1 MDLLQADFTT
11 HDYAP
16 HVHDSLVVA
25 VTETGGSEFNSRGRT
40 DIADQKVLLVF
51 NPAEPHSGRMGASQ
65 RWQYRSFYLAK
76 PAIQEVLAGLGIDQP
91 GYFTSNAVP
100 DQDLVARF
108 LTLHRVLED
117 ERPGLLLQR
126 ELLIRTFGDLLQ
138 RHGQVARR
146 IPRPP
151 IGGAATIAPALELV
165 RDCFADNL
173 TLEQMG
179 AAAGLTPFQLIAVFR
194 RILGLTPHAYL
205 IQLRLR
211 AALRQLQTGHSVADA
226 ALASGFYDQSALNKH
241 FKRSFGLTPLQYVRA
256 RGSRGPHEAINS
268 DQ

>member
-25 VTETGGSEFNSRGRT
+25 ATEMGGSEFNSRGRT
-40 DIADQKVLLVF
+40 DIAHREALLVF
-51 NPAEPHSGRMGASQ
+51 NPAEPHSGRMGGSQ
-65 RWQYRSFYLAK
+65 RWRYRSFYLAA
-76 PAIQEVLAGLGIDQP
+76 PAIREILIGLGIDRP

-108 LTLHRVLED
+108 LALHRVLDAEPQD
-117 ERPGLLLQR
+117 LLLHR
-126 ELLIRTFGDLLQ
+126 ELLVRTFGDLLQ
-138 RHGQVARR
+138 RHGQAARR
-146 IPRPP
+146 IPRAP
-151 IGGAATIAPALELV
+151 GDAATIAPALELV
-165 RDCFADNL
+165 RDCYADSL

-179 AAAGLTPFQLIAVFR
+179 AAAGLTSFQLIVAFR

-211 AALRQLQTGHSVADA
+211 AALRHLQTGQSVADA
-226 ALASGFYDQSALNKH
+226 ALASGFYDQSALNRH

-256 RGSRGPHEAINS
+256 RVP
-268 DQ
+268 